1 MVDHSEFFN
10 FASKIVE
17 AQLRATNEKIA
28 SLRRPSLI
36 DRSPRFSELPQ

>member
-1 MVDHSEFFN
+1 MVDHSEFFD

-28 SLRRPSLI
+28 KLAAAVF
-36 DRSPRFSELPQ
+36 DRQVPQV